1 MGFWRRERVI
11 LLEKGGHTMNEWW
24 QITLAI
30 FGGVLVVLNVWTN
43 IEMRI
48 KALKAPSE
56 SLEERITLI
65 EHKLLDYDSKLARD
79 KARLDS
85 IEEGNKVTQKALLA
99 LLSHA
104 IDGDNIKELKEAK
117 DELQAYLI
125 NR

>member
-1 MGFWRRERVI
+1 M
-11 LLEKGGHTMNEWW
+11 TEWW

-30 FGGVLVVLNVWTN
+30 FGGVLVILNVWTN

-104 IDGDNIKELKEAK
+104 IDGDNVKELKEAK

>member
-1 MGFWRRERVI
+1 M
-11 LLEKGGHTMNEWW
+11 TEWW

-48 KALKAPSE
+48 KALTAPSE

-104 IDGDNIKELKEAK
+104 IDGDNVKELKEAK